1 MPGLGGKDAHSPIT
15 PPETPLDPR
24 MGEELSAHDPN
35 LPPNHIPHLTLPS
48 LTKHTQ
54 MLTSQQPEAGRG
66 MGAFYM
72 EVGVTRAPKAI
83 TEKIAE
89 DSEQGRQ

>member
-1 MPGLGGKDAHSPIT
+1 
-15 PPETPLDPR
+15 
-24 MGEELSAHDPN
+24 MGERLSAHDPN
-35 LPPNHIPHLTLPS
+35 LPPNHIPRLTLPP
-48 LTKHTQ
+48 LTKHEQ
-54 MLTSQQPEAGRG
+54 MLTLQQPEAGRG